1 MPELP
6 EVETTRRGLQP
17 HLEQRRITRI
27 DIRQPQL
34 RWPVP
39 ETLSAQCG
47 QRIERLQRRGKYLI
61 LRFEGDHYWLW
72 HLGMSGSL
80 RLLPADAPAG
90 RHEHV
95 QIDLDGGQSL
105 RYRDPRRFGAL
116 LGGEGD
122 PLRHPLLASLGP
134 EPLGEGFDAAWLY
147 RQCQRRSAAIKQV
160 IMDSHVVV
168 GVGNIYACESLF
180 RAAIHPKTPARRIRL
195 PRIGR
200 LVDSIRTTLAEA
212 IEQGGTTLR
221 DFTRSDGQP
230 GYFAQRLAVYG
241 QQGDCPRCGRP
252 IRRIVQAQ
260 RSTFY
265 CPGCQH

>member
-17 HLEQRRITRI
+17 HLEGRHIRRI
-27 DIRQPQL
+27 DIRQPRL

-39 ETLSAQCG
+39 ETVCNRLG
-47 QRIERLQRRGKYLI
+47 RRVERLERRGKYLI
-61 LRFEGDHYWLW
+61 FRFDDAAYWLW

-80 RLLPADAPAG
+80 RLLPAGDPAE

-95 QIDLDGGQSL
+95 QIDLDNGQSL

-116 LGGEGD
+116 LDGHGD
-122 PLRHPLLASLGP
+122 PLEHELLARLGP
-134 EPLGEGFDAAWLY
+134 EPLRDDFDADYLLQ
-147 RQCQRRSAAIKQV
+147 QCRRRSSAIKQV
-160 IMDSHVVV
+160 IMDSRVVV

-180 RAAIHPKTPARRIRL
+180 LAGIHPKTRASRIA
-195 PRIGR
+195 PERIER
-200 LVDSIRTTLAEA
+200 LVRAIRQVLSDA

-230 GYFAQRLAVYG
+230 GYFAQRLNVYG
-241 QQGDCPRCGRP
+241 QKGPCPRCGRELK
-252 IRRIVQAQ
+252 RITQAQ

>member
-6 EVETTRRGLQP
+6 EVETTRRGLEP
-17 HLEQRRITRI
+17 HLRGQPVTRI
-27 DIRQPQL
+27 DIRQPRL

-39 ETLSAQCG
+39 EA
-47 QRIERLQRRGKYLI
+47 LQSFRGHSLRNLKRRGKYLI
-61 LRFEGDHYWLW
+61 FDFGEDYWLW

-80 RLLPADAPAG
+80 RLLPPEAAPAA
-90 RHEHV
+90 HEHV
-95 QIDLDGGQSL
+95 RVDFGNGPTL

-116 LGGEGD
+116 LCGSGD
-122 PLRHPLLASLGP
+122 PLQHPLLANLGP
-134 EPLGEGFDAAWLY
+134 EPLSDTFDGDWLHEC
-147 RQCQRRSAAIKQV
+147 CQRRSSAIKTV

-180 RAAIHPKTPARRIRL
+180 LAGINPKTRANRLSPGRAERLAR
-195 PRIGR
+195 
-200 LVDSIRTTLAEA
+200 SIRDVLAAA

-230 GYFAQRLAVYG
+230 GYFAQRLNVYG
-241 QQGDCPRCGRP
+241 QNGDCPRCGRG

>member
-17 HLEQRRITRI
+17 HLEQRRIQRI
-27 DIRQPQL
+27 SIRQPRL

-39 ETLSAQCG
+39 ETIQDHRG
-47 QRIERLQRRGKYLI
+47 RRIERLERRGKYLI
-61 LRFEGDHYWLW
+61 FRLEDEDYWLW

-80 RLLPADAPAG
+80 RLLPASEAAA

-95 QIDLDGGQSL
+95 QIDLDDGQSL

-116 LGGEGD
+116 LTGRGD
-122 PLRHPLLASLGP
+122 PLAHELLHRLGP
-134 EPLGEGFDAAWLY
+134 EPLGDAFDADYLQA
-147 RQCQRRSAAIKQV
+147 RCRRRSSAIKQV
-160 IMDSHVVV
+160 IMDSRVVV

-180 RAAIHPKTPARRIRL
+180 LAGIHPGTRAS
-195 PRIGR
+195 RIGR
-200 LVDSIRTTLAEA
+200 ERIERLTRAIRQVLAEA

-230 GYFAQRLAVYG
+230 GYFAQQLNVYG
-241 QQGDCPRCGRP
+241 RQGPCPRCGRAL
-252 IRRIVQAQ
+252 RRIVQAQ
-260 RSTFY
+260 RSTYY